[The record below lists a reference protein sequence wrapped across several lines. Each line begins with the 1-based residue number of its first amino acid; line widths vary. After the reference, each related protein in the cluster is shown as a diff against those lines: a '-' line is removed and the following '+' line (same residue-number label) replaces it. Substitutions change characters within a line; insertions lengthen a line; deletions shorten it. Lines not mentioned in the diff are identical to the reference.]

1 MSTFAA
7 EDQTVAKVREAAN
20 ATFQACDDKTH
31 EQWNSCWDGAC
42 LAIATQMESEG
53 LMNTAK
59 QIREMIGKAKKFK

>member
-7 EDQTVAKVREAAN
+7 EDQTVAKVREAA
-20 ATFQACDDKTH
+20 AMTFDACDGKTR

-53 LMNTAK
+53 LENTAK
-59 QIREMIGKAKKFK
+59 QVREMIGKAKKFK